1 MYDDSANTAADT
13 LISVSM
19 TNNTKEKNWVNQ
31 TLPDYVQ
38 SRADAELVWVPVSKQ
53 GVLIVIGGVLN
64 AEVLYPTGLSETER
78 KANVNPSPG
87 CSTNWDLWL
96 TKAEWK
102 WSVVYGNHSYLW
114 YCEWKMVS
122 GMKWNPSP
130 PYLCWDDRYLQN
142 TTGDI
147 PPNGRALFCSTLASA
162 GDGSSHNIY
171 IYGGYDGQDAEH
183 TPYDDVYILSLPSFI
198 WTKAYTG
205 SSTHGRSGHQCF
217 RIFPDQMLVIGGRF
231 KDPSICIEGGIVQL
245 FNLSSLAFQTVYAPD
260 VWTEY
265 RVPDVVAHQIGGK

>member
-87 CSTNWDLWL
+87 CSTN
-96 TKAEWK
+96 
-102 WSVVYGNHSYLW
+102 
-114 YCEWKMVS
+114 
-122 GMKWNPSP
+122 
-130 PYLCWDDRYLQN
+130 
-142 TTGDI
+142 
-147 PPNGRALFCSTLASA
+147 
-162 GDGSSHNIY
+162 
-171 IYGGYDGQDAEH
+171 
-183 TPYDDVYILSLPSFI
+183 
-198 WTKAYTG
+198 
-205 SSTHGRSGHQCF
+205 
-217 RIFPDQMLVIGGRF
+217 
-231 KDPSICIEGGIVQL
+231 
-245 FNLSSLAFQTVYAPD
+245 
-260 VWTEY
+260 
-265 RVPDVVAHQIGGK
+265 